1 MLYDHRV
8 HTWTA
13 LPFIWFGCHW
23 LAMSHSCYNPFIYCY
38 MNARFRGGFVQVL
51 HAIPGLRHC
60 WCVRRLVRTQD
71 TNGNLGGMGGTNF
84 AMTGE
89 LIDDNFGGLIRK
101 TRIRIRCLN
110 KSNTI
115 NSSCHAFAFWLVD
128 NLVLFMHFASASF
141 AVSFDSIKCPF
152 WCSLWSKT
160 HID

>member
-8 HTWTA
+8 HTWAA

-71 TNGNLGGMGGTNF
+71 TNGHMGLGGGTNF
-84 AMTGE
+84 ALTGE
-89 LIDDNFGGLIRK
+89 LIEDNYLQGTLVNGGVRGGLLGVGAGVGGGGGLIRK
-101 TRIRIRCLN
+101 TRIRIRCLPD
-110 KSNTI
+110 KYQR
-115 NSSCHAFAFWLVD
+115 SCLD
-128 NLVLFMHFASASF
+128 
-141 AVSFDSIKCPF
+141 
-152 WCSLWSKT
+152 
-160 HID
+160 